1 MIPQLATNSAL
12 RVGMKVPLTEAL
24 PGVSQFLLLS
34 RLSVLMVVVGEE
46 GQGVAGLEL
55 GGLELELSLDWSPG
69 SARGLLRAACSG
81 ERVLVWRKEA
91 VLERDWDRMGDMLE
105 FPLRPPVT
113 EEILG
118 EKTEPSSS
126 SGPSSVRGRPLFFFI
141 SPLRLTKPENV

>member
-1 MIPQLATNSAL
+1 MIPQLATSSAL
-12 RVGMKVPLTEAL
+12 RVGMNVPLTEAL

-118 EKTEPSSS
+118 ENTEASSS
-126 SGPSSVRGRPLFFFI
+126 SGPSSVRGRPRFFFI
-141 SPLRLTKPENV
+141 SPLRLTKPEKV

>member
-118 EKTEPSSS
+118 ENTEASSS
-126 SGPSSVRGRPLFFFI
+126 SGPSSVRGRPRFFFI
-141 SPLRLTKPENV
+141 SPLTLTKPEKV